1 MSQQAKSSPHSLMH
15 GATKSS
21 LLGRF
26 FSALRF
32 MVAVIFKG
40 PHRGLRAPRGV
51 LSNRA
56 LASVSLDLVGESF
69 VTGVRSGSLW

>member
-15 GATKSS
+15 GAT
-21 LLGRF
+21 LGRF

-32 MVAVIFKG
+32 MVAVIFNG
-40 PHRGLRAPRGV
+40 PHRALRAPRGV

-56 LASVSLDLVGESF
+56 LASVLLGLVGESF
-69 VTGVRSGSLW
+69 VTGVRSGSHW